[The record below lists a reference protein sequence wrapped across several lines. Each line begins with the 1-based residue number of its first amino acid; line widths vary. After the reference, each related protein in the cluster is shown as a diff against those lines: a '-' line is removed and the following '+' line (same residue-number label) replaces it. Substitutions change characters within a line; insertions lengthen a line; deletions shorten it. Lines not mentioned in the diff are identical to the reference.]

1 MAFFDA
7 TQLALAK
14 GLSVFYGEL
23 YDIYLKS
30 GIELHYWDGFGD
42 LVIAGDLIWDAPY
55 TGAANVVA
63 RDDIPMGI
71 DDDAGQ
77 LNLTMSGVDADVVAA
92 VRGTESDFYGA
103 PIMIRGQF
111 FDEDLQPSGDSFF
124 LFRGTMDVP
133 TYRAQGPTQ
142 RSITIPC
149 EGEWVDRN
157 RAAFS
162 NFSDIDQKARF
173 ASDRG
178 CEYVYRYTIGV
189 RRHWPFF

>member
-7 TQLALAK
+7 TQLALAQ

-23 YDIYLKS
+23 YELGMQS
-30 GIELHYWDGFGD
+30 GPVLLYWDGFGD
-42 LVIAGDLIWDAPY
+42 LVIGGLTYA
-55 TGAANVVA
+55 GAANVVA

-77 LNLTMSGVDADVVAA
+77 LNLTMSGVDATIVAA
-92 VRGTESDFYGA
+92 VRGTEADFYGSS
-103 PIMIRGQF
+103 ITIRGQF
-111 FDEDLQPSGDSFF
+111 FDEALQPSGNDFF

-149 EGEWVDRN
+149 EGEWTDRN